1 MNLCPALIWADPH
14 DLAVLTHRMWLNL
27 SLVVFFS
34 EICQRKWPYDDCI
47 LWGSTVLSLIASF
60 INICLRVMRDLS
72 SKFEMSFA
80 TAMTFS
86 FKRQRTFQDRKYN
99 IIIWTD
105 MWFSKVTEIDWN
117 TVVSSWSSDAMLGA
131 LKNH

>member
-1 MNLCPALIWADPH
+1 MNLCPALILADPH

-34 EICQRKWPYDDCI
+34 EICQRKWHNDDCI

-105 MWFSKVTEIDWN
+105 MWFSEVTEIDWN
-117 TVVSSWSSDAMLGA
+117 TVVSYWSSDAMLGA